1 MKKVIDFISEWW
13 GIILTVIAVALCVAF
28 IVWAANQPR
37 LPEGEV
43 MNKMHF
49 PAYSSCTDKGCDWT
63 SEKWIVSV
71 RNGDEFDS
79 WYVSER
85 YYDSVHIGD
94 WVKK

>member
-1 MKKVIDFISEWW
+1 MKKVIDFLREWW
-13 GIILTVIAVALCVAF
+13 GIILLVIAVALC
-28 IVWAANQPR
+28 IVVVIWAANQPR
-37 LPEGEV
+37 LLEGEV

-49 PAYSSCTDKGCDWT
+49 PAYSSCTDKGCEWT